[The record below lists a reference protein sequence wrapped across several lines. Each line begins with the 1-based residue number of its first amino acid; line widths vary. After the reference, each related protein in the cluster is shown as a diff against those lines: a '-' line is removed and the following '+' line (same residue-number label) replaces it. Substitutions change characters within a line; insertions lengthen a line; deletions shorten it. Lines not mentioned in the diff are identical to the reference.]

1 MRIKKIGFNF
11 IFSFKKITKHI
22 ITNTPLPIQV
32 KGILKNWY
40 ESKNIKKIEK

>member
-1 MRIKKIGFNF
+1 MKTKLEYKINL
-11 IFSFKKITKHI
+11 KKITKHI

-32 KGILKNWY
+32 RGILKNWY